1 MTAPSST
8 KLQVNFKTS
17 GGTLIN
23 AYADTPDEL
32 VNELSVLESIAG
44 TIVAVE
50 GILSAASA
58 AAPVAAPPSQ
68 YAPNPH
74 SAPAQAL
81 GQWQQPQAPA
91 QPTPDAWA
99 QQAQQGPPP
108 AWAGQAPAAAPAPAA
123 AGGKV
128 CAHGP
133 MTFKQGVSNKTGKP
147 WSAWFCPTP
156 KGTPGQCEAEFVR

>member
-1 MTAPSST
+1 MTAPQST

-23 AYADTPDEL
+23 AYADNPDQLVDEL
-32 VNELSVLESIAG
+32 SALESLAG

-50 GILSAASA
+50 GIFAAASA
-58 AAPVAAPPSQ
+58 VAPVAAPPSQ
-68 YAPNPH
+68 YAPNPQ

-81 GQWQQPQAPA
+81 GGWQAA
-91 QPTPDAWA
+91 QQQ

-108 AWAGQAPAAAPAPAA
+108 AWAGQPAAPAQQAAPA
-123 AGGKV
+123 GKQCV
-128 CAHGP
+128 HGP
-133 MTFKQGVSNKTGKP
+133 MTYKQGISNKTGKP

-156 KGTPGQCEAEFVR
+156 KGTPGQCEPEFVR

>member
-1 MTAPSST
+1 MTAPQGT
-8 KLQVNFKTS
+8 KLQVNYKTG

-23 AYADTPDEL
+23 AYADNPDQLVDEL
-32 VNELSVLESIAG
+32 SALESLAG

-50 GILSAASA
+50 GIFAAASA
-58 AAPVAAPPSQ
+58 AGGIAAPPSQ
-68 YAPNPH
+68 APAYPTAPNPQ

-81 GQWQQPQAPA
+81 GGWQSA
-91 QPTPDAWA
+91 QQ

-108 AWAGQAPAAAPAPAA
+108 AWAGQPAAPAAPAAPA
-123 AGGKV
+123 GKA
-128 CAHGP
+128 CIHGA
-133 MTFKQGVSNKTGKP
+133 MTFKQGVSKTTGKP

>member
-23 AYADTPDEL
+23 AYADHPDEL
-32 VNELSVLESIAG
+32 VNELTALESLAG

-50 GILSAASA
+50 GLLNAASA
-58 AAPVAAPPSQ
+58 AGNVAAPPSQ
-68 YAPNPH
+68 TAPNPH

-81 GQWQQPQAPA
+81 GQWQQPQAP

-108 AWAGQAPAAAPAPAA
+108 AWAGQQAAPAAPAAPA
-123 AGGKV
+123 GKACV
-128 CAHGP
+128 HGP
-133 MTFKQGVSNKTGKP
+133 MTFKQGVSKSTGKP